1 MLFRKDKFDKIL
13 KYKGLGQP
21 HTKTSY
27 NELMKVTHSG
37 QLFFTEVG
45 SLNYHFEKSFWLNI
59 WILLISEPCRY
70 YIIIT
75 IQLYQDKFLGT
86 VNQSIF
92 W

>member
-1 MLFRKDKFDKIL
+1 MLGHASKTYFNSLTHITNTRHLYGGNCHEFLFKKDKFDKIL

-45 SLNYHFEKSFWLNI
+45 SLSYHFEKSFWLNI
-59 WILLISEPCRY
+59 
-70 YIIIT
+70 
-75 IQLYQDKFLGT
+75 
-86 VNQSIF
+86 
-92 W
+92 